1 MKRKI
6 IAINEELCDGCGL
19 CANGC
24 PEGALR
30 IVDGKARLVGDLL
43 CDGLGACIGT
53 CPRGAILVEERE
65 AEPYDE
71 RKVMEANIVP
81 KGHATIRAHL
91 EHLRDHGEDGYLK
104 TALQILSEQGI
115 EPPSGFGASGAA
127 GAAPTVV
134 ADASVKVAEGGH
146 GGCPGMKAF
155 AFKAAA
161 SHAAAPAA
169 TVPAPASGAAGNG
182 ALGGASELRQWPI
195 QLHLVNPR
203 APQFRGA
210 NLLLAADC
218 AAFSVG
224 DFHSRWLKGRTLA
237 IACPKLDE
245 GQDRYVDKLA
255 VMIDEAMIDTL
266 TVLRM
271 HVPCCGGLV
280 RLALEARDKASRNVP
295 IKSVT
300 VDPEGTVIEE
310 VWL

>member
-6 IAINEELCDGCGL
+6 ISIDEELCDGCGA
-19 CANGC
+19 CTNGC
-24 PEGALR
+24 PEGALAL
-30 IVDGKARLVGDLL
+30 VDGKARLVGDLL

-53 CPRGAILVEERE
+53 CPRGAITVEERE

-71 RKVMEANIVP
+71 RKVMEENIVP
-81 KGHATIRAHL
+81 KGSATIAAHL
-91 EHLRDHGEDGYLK
+91 EHLRNHGEDAYLAA
-104 TALQILSEQGI
+104 ALRVLSEKGI
-115 EPPSGFGASGAA
+115 AAPPSFGP
-127 GAAPTVV
+127 APPSP
-134 ADASVKVAEGGH
+134 AHQAEGGH

-155 AFKAAA
+155 AFRAA
-161 SHAAAPAA
+161 SLAQAASPARAASAAAPA
-169 TVPAPASGAAGNG
+169 GAAPSGSP
-182 ALGGASELRQWPI
+182 SELRQWPI

-203 APQFRGA
+203 ASQFRGA
-210 NLLLAADC
+210 ALLLAADC

-224 DFHSRWLKGRTLA
+224 DFHSRWLAGRALA

-245 GQDRYVDKLA
+245 GQERYVDKLA
-255 VMIDEAMIDTL
+255 VLIDEAMIDTL

-280 RLALEARDKASRNVP
+280 KLALEARSKATRNVP

-300 VDPEGTVIEE
+300 VDPEGTVVEE